1 MDPLEARSV
10 VVQNV
15 TQAITALALQL
26 FNTKFSSLDRDS
38 YGDCS
43 PKDIR
48 QLMEQSLLHAVIAIE
63 AMATK
68 STQTLTDAKRIAT
81 VFGG

>member
-15 TQAITALALQL
+15 TQAITSLALQL
-26 FNTKFSSLDRDS
+26 FNARFSSLTVTAD
-38 YGDCS
+38 GGCA
-43 PKDIR
+43 PMAVR

-63 AMATK
+63 AMAVK